1 MVKLYKI
8 KFIKEFDKKKIG
20 DTANCSKKSADA
32 FIKNGYAEYVKE
44 PENKLIPKKK
54 IKKKKIQIEP
64 TTKEI
69 LLQEKSTQELE
80 DFKENE
86 INWTEEIYWD
96 SWDKIKGH
104 IKKLLGN
111 REPYIKD
118 EPIKWF
124 LLSHNKDTIKGRPQM
139 IESMKMKM
147 PLIRQAVKKIK
158 DKETKEEIE
167 IQSFY
172 FFDEKF
178 DKRYDGF
185 QKDAFALD
193 FYKYIVE
200 TPDDK
205 RFYLLTKEKLPNE
218 TCTFKGMA
226 VELSDW
232 NELSRTMKLPS
243 LSRIFFVK
251 EFKPA
256 IKIMPKEDLIKFT
269 QTNSITEED
278 WLNYLAIHKLGT
290 INNFPAEMEL
300 LRSAFI
306 LSSKVD
312 GWPLHLG
319 VIGQAGTRKTMGH
332 GESLAFKFTESE
344 EDIMIDSGNSRLK
357 GLIPSFKGTIT
368 KEGFLINS
376 ERIGIIDEIGKMV
389 EDELNKHD
397 QSAVNVLGKINP
409 ILEHKH
415 RKVTSGNTDDCSSTA
430 TAKFLFLTN
439 PISSKL
445 TIYDHLTVLD
455 PTTMSR
461 ILWWV
466 QDEDEVKFVL
476 SDEGILRNSPQDT
489 NETKVTHKSVANP
502 PDTFTSIYTCYIE
515 NRKKGIF
522 LGKSWG
528 KVCSSNICNRD
539 DFLSLFDT
547 CYSFVCDIKDSDVL
561 KLANTI
567 TTLAKEPMKTSVWKP
582 RSYHHVKLLVDGLC
596 KHRCLFK
603 DYDSS
608 FIAKQEDYDL
618 AERILIRMVKGWD
631 TNLAPKENWNGF

>member
-1 MVKLYKI
+1 
-8 KFIKEFDKKKIG
+8 
-20 DTANCSKKSADA
+20 
-32 FIKNGYAEYVKE
+32 
-44 PENKLIPKKK
+44 
-54 IKKKKIQIEP
+54 
-64 TTKEI
+64 
-69 LLQEKSTQELE
+69 
-80 DFKENE
+80 
-86 INWTEEIYWD
+86 
-96 SWDKIKGH
+96 
-104 IKKLLGN
+104 
-111 REPYIKD
+111 
-118 EPIKWF
+118 
-124 LLSHNKDTIKGRPQM
+124 M
-139 IESMKMKM
+139 IESMKMRM

-158 DKETKEEIE
+158 DKETKEEVE
-167 IQSFY
+167 LQSFY

-205 RFYLLTKEKLPNE
+205 RFYLLTQEKLPNE
-218 TCTFKGMA
+218 TCTFEGMA

-232 NELSRTMKLPS
+232 NELSRTMRLPS

-256 IKIMPKEDLIKFT
+256 IKIIPKEDLIKFT
-269 QTNSITEED
+269 KTNSITEED

-290 INNFPAEMEL
+290 INNFPIEMEL

-415 RKVTSGNTDDCSSTA
+415 RKVTSGNTDDCSATA

-439 PISSKL
+439 PIGNKL
-445 TIYDHLTVLD
+445 TIYEHLTVLD

-466 QDEDEVKFVL
+466 QDEEEVKFVL
-476 SDEGILRNSPQDT
+476 SDDGILRNSPQDI
-489 NETKVTHKSVANP
+489 NKTKITHKSAENP
-502 PDTFTSIYTCYIE
+502 PDTHTSIYSCYIE

-528 KVCSSNICNRD
+528 KVCSSNIGNRD

-547 CYSFVCDIKDSDVL
+547 CYNFVCDTKDSDVL

-567 TTLAKEPMKTSVWKP
+567 TILAKEPMKTSVWKP

-608 FIAKQEDYDL
+608 FKVKKEDYDL

-631 TNLAPKENWNGF
+631 TNLSPKENFNGF